1 MILLV
6 DDDVCYLRVIPHMLK
21 MQNLEVSTAKHT
33 SEAKEC
39 LNEHKNIQTIIL
51 NLHMRDGDGLNF
63 LKWLETTH
71 AKIPLLILSNPN
83 RDNFSSVNHTHNHP
97 ILEIP
102 FNGQD
107 LAKAIDN
114 IN

>member
-21 MQNLEVSTAKHT
+21 MQDLEVSTAKHT
-33 SEAKEC
+33 SEAQEC
-39 LNEHKNIQTIIL
+39 LNKNANIQTIIL

-63 LKWLETTH
+63 LKWLETTYT
-71 AKIPLLILSNPN
+71 KIPLLILSNPN
-83 RDNFSSVNHTHNHP
+83 RDNFTSVSHNHDYS

-102 FNGQD
+102 FNGHD
-107 LAKAIDN
+107 LTDALKQLI
-114 IN
+114 